1 MMIMAT
7 HKRRKLKLLKGEKV
21 LYSTAIIFSLL
32 FLVFTVFSKA
42 TISEMNIKVE
52 RLKGEVATQIKKNE
66 SLTMKVNELGSLDNI
81 NLVVNEM
88 GLSYNNSNIKN
99 ITD

>member
-21 LYSTAIIFSLL
+21 LYSTAIILSLL

>member
-1 MMIMAT
+1 MAT
-7 HKRRKLKLLKGEKV
+7 NKRRKLKLLKGERA
-21 LYSTAIIFSLL
+21 LYGTAIILSLL

-52 RLKGEVATQIKKNE
+52 RLKGEVAVQIKKNE
-66 SLTMKVNELGSLDNI
+66 SLTMKVNELASLDNI

-88 GLSYNNSNIKN
+88 GLSYNNSNIKT